1 MREKI
6 NINKGDTDVKRMN
19 IIDFST
25 LETAD
30 HKDDENNWS
39 SLEPFGENDAAE
51 AGYKNMRVVTSKEM
65 RSISEKV
72 RTGKLGQM
80 ALEMLTAA

>member
-30 HKDDENNWS
+30 HKDDENNWN
-39 SLEPFGENDAAE
+39 SLEPYGENDAAE
-51 AGYKNMRVVTSKEM
+51 AEYDNIKTMTPGELQHILKRAKA
-65 RSISEKV
+65 
-72 RTGKLGQM
+72 GKIGQR
-80 ALEMLTAA
+80 AIEILAV